1 MMRIALLTAAAILVS
16 ACEAGTEEARFPNRF
31 EVSPMVLAGESLA
44 RRHCAECHTIRGFA
58 NSPLPDAPPFAS
70 LAVTRDLST
79 FTRAYNDGLFEGH
92 PRMPLVEL
100 DPDELAELTAFLDD
114 LD

>member
-1 MMRIALLTAAAILVS
+1 
-16 ACEAGTEEARFPNRF
+16 
-31 EVSPMVLAGESLA
+31 MVLAGESLA

-58 NSPLPDAPPFAS
+58 NSPLPDAPPFAA

-79 FTRAYNDGLFEGH
+79 FTQAYDNGFFEGH

-100 DPDELAELTAFLDD
+100 DPDELVELTAFLDD